1 MKTIGRYIVRG
12 LLGRG
17 GMAKV
22 YKVELPPISKIAAL
36 KHFEPDPLIARIMG
50 TDTLRNLFISEA
62 MTIAGL
68 QHPNIV
74 AIHDFDDHQGRPFF
88 VMDFF
93 ANNLGTMMGEAYRVE
108 EPSRK
113 LSPDKA
119 IDYIRQTLKGLA
131 CLHDAG
137 IAHQD
142 IKPYNLLVT
151 AQDTVKI
158 SDFGLSKLRGETFPG
173 PKNLNVGSPYYAAP
187 EQENDPESSDQ
198 RADIYPVGVMFYRM
212 LTGRLPGT
220 VGIAADLEPC
230 RRWNPD
236 LDEAWDAF
244 IRRAIAPDPEKRFAS
259 ADDMLAALNQL
270 ALHWQAH
277 KEKSCELSPERLPDT
292 VPSRNLPTA
301 RTTPM
306 KLRPA
311 AAASQF
317 KLDAL
322 WRPSFYTQ
330 NAFEPRP
337 DGTIADHATGLI
349 WQQSGNRYPVSR
361 QLAIDTIKELNRD
374 SFAGRSDWRL
384 PTIDELITLLRPKE
398 QAVDL
403 CIAQLF
409 DQRQRWIWSSDRRSF
424 TAAYYV
430 DMELGFVGWQDFSAP
445 YYVRGVCSMRRNEQ
459 QDRS

>member
-17 GMAKV
+17 AMARV
-22 YKVELPPISKIAAL
+22 YKVELPPIGKIAAL
-36 KHFEPDPLIARIMG
+36 KHFAPDPLIARLMG
-50 TDTLRNLFISEA
+50 TDTLHDLFVSEA
-62 MTIAGL
+62 VTIAGL

-108 EPSRK
+108 APSRK
-113 LSPDKA
+113 LSPDQA
-119 IDYIRQTLKGLA
+119 IGYIRQTLKGLA
-131 CLHDAG
+131 CLHHAG
-137 IAHQD
+137 ITHRD

-187 EQENDPESSDQ
+187 EQEMDPESSDQ

-212 LTGRLPGT
+212 LTGRLPRMDGP
-220 VGIAADLEPC
+220 AANLQPC

-236 LDEAWDAF
+236 LDDQWDTL
-244 IRRAIAPDPEKRFAS
+244 IRRAIAPDPEKRFAG
-259 ADDMLAALNQL
+259 ADDMLAALDQL

-277 KEKSCELSPERLPDT
+277 KEKSCKLAAGRQPDT
-292 VPSRNLPTA
+292 VPSRSLPPA
-301 RTTPM
+301 RTTPL
-306 KLRPA
+306 KLRPGA
-311 AAASQF
+311 AARQF
-317 KLDAL
+317 KLDRL
-322 WRPSFYTQ
+322 WRPVAYTQ
-330 NAFEPRP
+330 NRFEPRA

-349 WQQSGNRYPVSR
+349 WQQSGSRYPLSW
-361 QLAIDTIKELNRD
+361 QLAIGTIKELNRNR
-374 SFAGRSDWRL
+374 FAGRSQWRL
-384 PTIDELITLLRPKE
+384 PTIDELITLLRPKQ

-403 CIAQLF
+403 CIAPLF

-424 TAAYYV
+424 AAAYYV

-445 YYVRGVCSMRRNEQ
+445 YDVRGVCSMHGKERQN
-459 QDRS
+459 RS